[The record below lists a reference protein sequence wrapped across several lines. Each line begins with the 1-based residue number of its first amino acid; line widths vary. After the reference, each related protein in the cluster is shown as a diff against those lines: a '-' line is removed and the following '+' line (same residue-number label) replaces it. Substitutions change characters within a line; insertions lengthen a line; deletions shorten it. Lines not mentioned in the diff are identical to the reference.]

1 MKRKA
6 YGRDAGL
13 TLRMLLT
20 TSMLGLLYV
29 LFAVALFFVLNAGIV
44 ADGGDRRRRWPSS
57 STSPP
62 TSSP

>member
-20 TSMLGLLYV
+20 GSLLGLLYV
-29 LFAVALFFVLNAGIV
+29 LFAVALFFVLTPAS
-44 ADGGDRRRRWPSS
+44 W
-57 STSPP
+57 
-62 TSSP
+62 